1 MRNPVQCNFH
11 SILAPEL
18 YGFLDYREAN
28 GHTGSDE
35 RYVLRKL
42 DKYLVDAGV
51 SEKRLDAEIL
61 DAWITSA
68 PVGRNTKCHY
78 ISVSRKLAIYLCGLG
93 IASFCPMSMHTKRN
107 YTPYVLSHEEVQRLF
122 DACDNL
128 EAKSLTNVT
137 LWLPVMARMLYG
149 CGLRIGEAVSLQNKD
164 IDWEHNI
171 LTIRSAKGN
180 KDRLVPM
187 SASLSKIC
195 AAYYAIFHPSPVP
208 EDYFFHNHKGQ
219 RFPTL
224 RPYLWLRRVYDLAG
238 IDRYPAPSQ
247 SRGVCVHTLRHTFAV
262 HTLQNQSNAGI
273 DRFYAVPILSTYMGH
288 NDIYGTELYL
298 QLTPEYH
305 ESVVKR
311 TESYV
316 GNIFPEVHE

>member
-1 MRNPVQCNFH
+1 MRNPVQCNFR

-18 YGFLDYREAN
+18 YGFLDYREAD
-28 GHTGSDE
+28 GHTGSSE
-35 RYVLRKL
+35 RYILRKL
-42 DKYLVDAGV
+42 DAYLADTGL
-51 SEKRLDAEIL
+51 SEKRLDAETL
-61 DAWITSA
+61 DAWINSS
-68 PVGRNTKCHY
+68 PVERNTKCHY
-78 ISVSRKLAIYLCGLG
+78 INVSRQLASYLCGLG
-93 IASFCPMSMHTKRN
+93 ISACCPMTMRAKRN
-107 YTPYVLSHEEVQRLF
+107 YTPYVLSHEEIQRLF
-122 DACDNL
+122 DVCDNL
-128 EAKSLTNVT
+128 EARSLTNVT

-149 CGLRIGEAVSLQNKD
+149 CGLRISEAVSLQNKD
-164 IDWEHNI
+164 IDWDRKI

-180 KDRLVPM
+180 KDRMVPM
-187 SASLSKIC
+187 SNSLTEIC
-195 AAYYAIFHPSPVP
+195 AAYYAIFHPSPTP

-219 RFPTL
+219 RFPNLT
-224 RPYLWLRRVYDLAG
+224 PYLWLRKAYDLAG
-238 IDRYPAPSQ
+238 IDRYPDPSQ
-247 SRGVCVHTLRHTFAV
+247 SRGICVHTLRHTFAV

-316 GNIFPEVHE
+316 GNVFPEVQE